1 LSEHVDVGM
10 VEASQQQFVD
20 GRLEGF
26 NIVEDRNGF
35 RHV

>member
-1 LSEHVDVGM
+1 M

>member
-1 LSEHVDVGM
+1 MREHVDVGM
-10 VEASQQQFVD
+10 VEASGQKFVD
-20 GRLEGF
+20 GGLEGC